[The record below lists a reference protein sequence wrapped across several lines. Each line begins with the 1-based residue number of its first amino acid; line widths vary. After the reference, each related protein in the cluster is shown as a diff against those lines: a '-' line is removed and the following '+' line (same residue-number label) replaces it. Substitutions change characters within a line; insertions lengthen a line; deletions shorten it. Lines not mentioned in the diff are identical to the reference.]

1 MLNALGSFARRR
13 CLWPFAIRRYSRQN
27 HCMIFCITANRRGQ
41 EETAHTFNEI
51 YNDRRLY
58 VSRDDNDRLTDIQ
71 IAL

>member
-1 MLNALGSFARRR
+1 
-13 CLWPFAIRRYSRQN
+13 
-27 HCMIFCITANRRGQ
+27 MIFCITANRRGQ
-41 EETAHTFNEI
+41 EEIAHTFNEI